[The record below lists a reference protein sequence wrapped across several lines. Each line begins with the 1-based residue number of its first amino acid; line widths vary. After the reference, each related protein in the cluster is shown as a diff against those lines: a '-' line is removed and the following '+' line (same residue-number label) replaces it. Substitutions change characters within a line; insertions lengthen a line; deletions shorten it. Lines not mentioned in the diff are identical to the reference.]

1 MNARTF
7 PSKTGLRAASMLLVT
22 AFLLAASF
30 LAVSAQEQQP
40 PPQLTLADIL
50 IGLRSKKLTLPERN
64 KILTDAVAQRGIT
77 FALSKEIEIE
87 LEATG
92 ADQSLMDVIK
102 KKSPL
107 VKASAVV
114 QPADTKPAVST
125 PPSPPEFAVYQQ
137 RGDSSFARGDLDAAV
152 VEYGKAIELNPSL
165 ADAYLSRGRVYSN
178 KGWYDMAITDFTKA
192 AELDPKDAS
201 TFVNRGQ
208 AWEKKGDTAK
218 AKEDYSKALEL
229 NADNV
234 MAKTNLERI
243 KGDEAKAQPKP
254 APVKTVQP
262 APAKPAADNTAAA
275 NTSNQANGSA
285 ATTSAAPESIDLG
298 ALSEVNAVRMVKPIY
313 SSLAVKSN
321 ITGRV
326 TVRVTLDE
334 EGNVTSAKAVDG
346 HQLLRQSSEDA
357 ARRSKFKPAMYN
369 GKPIKSTGVIT
380 YNYSAGGGTSE

>member
-7 PSKTGLRAASMLLVT
+7 PSRTGLRAASILLVT

-77 FALSKEIEIE
+77 FSLSKEIEVE

-92 ADQSLMDVIK
+92 ADQTLMDAIK
-102 KKSPL
+102 KKGPI

-114 QPADTKPAVST
+114 QPAETKPAAVT
-125 PPSPPEFAVYQQ
+125 PPEFVVYQQ

-165 ADAYLSRGRVYSN
+165 ADAYLSRGRIYNN
-178 KGWYDMAITDFTKA
+178 KGWYDMAIADFTKA

-201 TFVNRGQ
+201 TFANRGQ
-208 AWEKKGDTAK
+208 AWEKKGDVAK
-218 AKEDYSKALEL
+218 AKEDYAKALEL

-234 MAKTNLERI
+234 LAKTNLERI
-243 KGDEAKAQPKP
+243 KADEAKAQPKP
-254 APVKTVQP
+254 APVKTVQT
-262 APAKPAADNTAAA
+262 APAKSATDNTTTTNTSNSASNSTAAA
-275 NTSNQANGSA
+275 PTV
-285 ATTSAAPESIDLG
+285 PESIDLG
-298 ALSEVNAVRMVKPIY
+298 PLTEANAVRMVRPIY
-313 SSLAVKSN
+313 SPLAVKSN

-326 TVRVTLDE
+326 SVKVTLDE

-357 ARRSKFKPAMYN
+357 ARRSKFKPAMLN

-380 YNYSAGGGTSE
+380 YNYSAAGGTSE

>member
-50 IGLRSKKLTLPERN
+50 IGLRSKKLTLPDRN
-64 KILTDAVAQRGIT
+64 KILTDAVGQRGIT

-92 ADQSLMDVIK
+92 ADQALMDAIK

-107 VKASAVV
+107 VKASAVI
-114 QPADTKPAVST
+114 QPVETKPAVT
-125 PPSPPEFAVYQQ
+125 SPPEFAVYQQ
-137 RGDSSFARGDLDAAV
+137 RGDSSFARGELDAAV

-165 ADAYLSRGRVYSN
+165 ADAYLSRGRVYNN
-178 KGWYDMAITDFTKA
+178 KGWYDLAIADFTKA

-208 AWEKKGDTAK
+208 AWEKKGDVAK
-218 AKEDYSKALEL
+218 AKEDYAKALEL

-243 KGDEAKAQPKP
+243 KADEAKAQPRP

-262 APAKPAADNTAAA
+262 PTTKPAADIAAAA
-275 NTSNQANGSA
+275 NTSNSTTGSA
-285 ATTSAAPESIDLG
+285 NTAPASPDSIDLG

-313 SSLAVKSN
+313 SPLAVKSN

-326 TVRVTLDE
+326 TVKVMLDE
-334 EGNVTSAKAVDG
+334 EGNVTSAKAGDG

-357 ARRSKFKPAMYN
+357 ARRSKFKPATYN
-369 GKPIKSTGVIT
+369 GKPIKSTGMIT
-380 YNYSAGGGTSE
+380 YNYSAGGGTSEE